1 MPLLSSSTKR
11 NNLSPAFNTTRL
23 GRALAAIVRQRV
35 PPMFHVTSKQA
46 RCQCCR
52 TNSCLADVAWSSS
65 PHLSGEMPGRAAQRV
80 KRPRTVAVAGVVH
93 GELDI
98 PLRRQG
104 QELVFDLHL
113 QCARPGHRARI
124 SRRGIA
130 VFPST
135 TTRECPSS
143 LLILDLHLQCG
154 RPNCSWISKKNE
166 STHHRDA
173 SSPTLWPAL
182 RDRTASCVIYGL
194 LLLFMLGVRGRAS
207 CCCLW
212 CAVRTPGAR
221 RPARVSNNMW

>member
-23 GRALAAIVRQRV
+23 GRELAAIVRQRV

-135 TTRECPSS
+135 TTREGLSS
-143 LLILDLHLQCG
+143 LRLSQG
-154 RPNCSWISKKNE
+154 NAPPPFSSWISTC
-166 STHHRDA
+166 SVD
-173 SSPTLWPAL
+173 
-182 RDRTASCVIYGL
+182 DRTVPGSRKTMSQLTTAMRHRPHCGPHCETAL
-194 LLLFMLGVRGRAS
+194 P
-207 CCCLW
+207 
-212 CAVRTPGAR
+212 AV
-221 RPARVSNNMW
+221 